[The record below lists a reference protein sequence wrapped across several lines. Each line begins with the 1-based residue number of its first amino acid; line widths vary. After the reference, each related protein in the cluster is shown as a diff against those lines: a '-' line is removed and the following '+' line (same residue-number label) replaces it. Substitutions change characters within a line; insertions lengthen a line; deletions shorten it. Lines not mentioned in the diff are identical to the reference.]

1 MDDTDY
7 TFVILVGAS
16 YLSMVLIDTGANLL
30 AKFKAKRML
39 NGKNPYHSTSK
50 NPELTQPQKAAA
62 KVLLSKRPM
71 CYPGT
76 ANIIEKDRAKDWYA
90 AVANAA
96 VELKITPAQE
106 AAFFD
111 ACGVDK

>member
-7 TFVILVGAS
+7 TFVILVGAA

-30 AKFKAKRML
+30 ANFKAKRML
-39 NGKNPYHSTSK
+39 NGKTPSGSK
-50 NPELTQPQKAAA
+50 NPELTLAQKAEA
-62 KVLLSKRPM
+62 KQLLARRPM

-76 ANIIEKDRAKDWYA
+76 ANIIEKDRAKTWYA
-90 AVANAA
+90 EVADAA
-96 VELKITPAQE
+96 VRLKITPAQE